1 MAGMSA
7 SGPGPVSSLD
17 QVDKGLKET
26 LIDALNA
33 ILSPVQ
39 EVRAAAE
46 ERIKVLEVTEGKTWR
61 WMLPQHVN
69 CRFYTWALF
78 ALKCVFV
85 EFVGLVEQLDHL
97 SSQYDSLKTRWDWE
111 GYKASVVLWSS
122 SINRNKSK
130 YTMLWKHYK
139 GAP

>member
-7 SGPGPVSSLD
+7 SGPGPVSTLD

-46 ERIKVLEVTEGKTWR
+46 ERIKVLEVTEGKNWR
-61 WMLPQHVN
+61 EMLPQHAWHHVKSIFQHTGIPEHTPFHFKRTFANFMMCLERVHPCNVN
-69 CRFYTWALF
+69 VTRAEF
-78 ALKCVFV
+78 ANMLGWIEEAKACAANMFP
-85 EFVGLVEQLDHL
+85 HL
-97 SSQYDSLKTRWDWE
+97 
-111 GYKASVVLWSS
+111 
-122 SINRNKSK
+122 
-130 YTMLWKHYK
+130 
-139 GAP
+139 